1 MKKITP
7 ASVVALL
14 LAFVPWTIL
23 LVRTHE
29 WALKSPAAEITIG
42 IYSVEIILAFLYCLI
57 LYTKKNHKDA
67 MTSIGLV
74 VNGLY
79 AAGVLGIVGISIHGW
94 LERSVDFAPVSF
106 TIRIRI
112 SGFSSIGHGRK

>member
-7 ASVVALL
+7 ASIVAFL

-23 LVRTHE
+23 LIRTQE

-57 LYTKKNHKDA
+57 LYTKKNHKDVLA
-67 MTSIGLV
+67 SIGLV
-74 VNGLY
+74 ANGLY
-79 AAGVLGIVGISIHGW
+79 AAGVIGLMGISISGW
-94 LERSVDFAPVSF
+94 VGN
-106 TIRIRI
+106 I
-112 SGFSSIGHGRK
+112 

>member
-7 ASVVALL
+7 SSVAAFL

-23 LVRTHE
+23 LVRTQE

-79 AAGVLGIVGISIHGW
+79 AAGVLGIVGISIPGW
-94 LERSVDFAPVSF
+94 LER
-106 TIRIRI
+106 I
-112 SGFSSIGHGRK
+112 

>member
-7 ASVVALL
+7 ASVVAFL

-23 LVRTHE
+23 LIRTQE

-42 IYSVEIILAFLYCLI
+42 IYCVEIILAFLYCLI
-57 LYTKKNHKDA
+57 LYTKTHHKVA
-67 MTSIGLV
+67 LASIGLV

-79 AAGVLGIVGISIHGW
+79 AAGVLGLIGINMPGW
-94 LERSVDFAPVSF
+94 LGN
-106 TIRIRI
+106 I
-112 SGFSSIGHGRK
+112 

>member
-57 LYTKKNHKDA
+57 LYTKKRHKDVLA
-67 MTSIGLV
+67 SIGLV
-74 VNGLY
+74 ANGLY
-79 AAGVLGIVGISIHGW
+79 AAGILGLIGINIPGW
-94 LERSVDFAPVSF
+94 LGN
-106 TIRIRI
+106 I
-112 SGFSSIGHGRK
+112 

>member
-1 MKKITP
+1 MEEQKEDKESDCNEKDNTCI
-7 ASVVALL
+7 SSC
-14 LAFVPWTIL
+14 AFTGLWPWTIL

-79 AAGVLGIVGISIHGW
+79 AAGVLGIVGISIPGW
-94 LERSVDFAPVSF
+94 LER
-106 TIRIRI
+106 I
-112 SGFSSIGHGRK
+112 